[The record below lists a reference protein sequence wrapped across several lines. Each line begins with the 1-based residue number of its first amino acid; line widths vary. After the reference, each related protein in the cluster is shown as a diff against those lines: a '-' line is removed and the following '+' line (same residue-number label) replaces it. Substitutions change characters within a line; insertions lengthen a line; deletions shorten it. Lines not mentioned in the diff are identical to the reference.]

1 MVPSNDFKETA
12 DKKLKTFSIVIYTTY
27 LKASFSHQLP
37 EEKRKKMLKRELYAK
52 KWYGTH
58 VDNNVDEIT
67 L

>member
-37 EEKRKKMLKRELYAK
+37 EEKRKKCLKENYMLRSGMVHMSIIMWMK
-52 KWYGTH
+52 
-58 VDNNVDEIT
+58 
-67 L
+67 